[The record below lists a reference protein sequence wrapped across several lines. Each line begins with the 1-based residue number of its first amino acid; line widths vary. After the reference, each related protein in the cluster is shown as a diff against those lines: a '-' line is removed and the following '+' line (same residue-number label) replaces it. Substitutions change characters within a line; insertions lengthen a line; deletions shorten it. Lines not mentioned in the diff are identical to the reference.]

1 MLVLSRKQN
10 ERVVIGQDIV
20 ITVLETR
27 DGRVRLGFEA
37 PQGTPI
43 HREEIFKRIAQ
54 AEISVPP
61 ESYRDVS
68 IFYAECS

>member
-1 MLVLSRKQN
+1 
-10 ERVVIGQDIV
+10 
-20 ITVLETR
+20 VLETR